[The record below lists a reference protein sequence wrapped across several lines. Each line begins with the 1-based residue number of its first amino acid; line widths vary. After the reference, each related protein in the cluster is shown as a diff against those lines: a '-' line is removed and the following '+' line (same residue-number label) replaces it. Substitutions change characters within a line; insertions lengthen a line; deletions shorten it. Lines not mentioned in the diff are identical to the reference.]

1 MNWRR
6 FWHNVI
12 PVLAS
17 SPAMYATTCLS
28 LRLFVLD
35 TIPNRTR
42 IRAQAR
48 IPVADQVPAAV
59 LNPVVL
65 TLAAVLIPVA
75 ALIPAVEQEPAAVKI
90 RRLAADLKKKVPF
103 HHPFGMMK
111 RHFFHARKNRF
122 LSLSLMVYRQKPY
135 QQRIHIS
142 CNLLRLFEYRIHFQL
157 FHPSFDFLSFRA
169 RKILIQIVPLVKKQ
183 R

>member
-6 FWHNVI
+6 FWRSVI
-12 PVLAS
+12 LVLAS
-17 SPAMYATTCLS
+17 NLVMYATMFLS
-28 LRLFVLD
+28 LQRFVLD
-35 TIPNRTR
+35 TIPNRIR

-48 IPVADQVPAAV
+48 IPAAV

-75 ALIPAVEQEPAAVKI
+75 ALVVVLIPAAVKI
-90 RRLAADLKKKVPF
+90 RRLAADSKKKVPL
-103 HHPFGMMK
+103 HHPFVMMK